1 MQIVQPDDV
10 ASRRRCLRALIERP
24 GMTPAQVDEGVD
36 ALIRYAGKYGL
47 DLQHC
52 LGAEV
57 DGRIVAACLCV
68 DAPGRIASVFVPSS
82 LAGPDAV
89 ACAAALLQETVSR
102 ALGRNIQ
109 FVQATIDPDA
119 AGEAEILARADFE
132 LLTTLIYLENDLTT
146 PRPRDKQIAA
156 LEWVAY
162 GEDTHQLFAETL
174 EATYQDSLD
183 CGSLNGRRSIEDI
196 LASHRAVGEFD
207 PRLWFTGLLAGRPA
221 GVVLVNSIPQR
232 WVCEVVYMGV
242 APWARRQGVG
252 RALLARALDVARD
265 RAAVSLNLTVDV
277 RNTPAQRLYASFGFR
292 EESRRDVWIRFLD
305 DALAGGETRDSF

>member
-1 MQIVQPDDV
+1 MQIVQPDDA
-10 ASRRRCLRALIERP
+10 ASRRRCLRALIQRP
-24 GMTPAQVDEGVD
+24 GMTAVEVDEGVD
-36 ALIRYAGKYGL
+36 ALVRYAGRYGL
-47 DLQHC
+47 DLQNC

-68 DAPGRIASVFVPSS
+68 DAPGRTTSVFLPSD
-82 LAGPDAV
+82 LGTPHV
-89 ACAAALLQETVSR
+89 IACTDALLQETVSR

-109 FVQATIDPDA
+109 FMQATIEPEA
-119 AGEAEILARADFE
+119 AGEADILARAGFE
-132 LLTTLIYLENDLTT
+132 FVTTLIYLENDLTT

-162 GEDTHQLFAETL
+162 GDDTHHLFTQVI
-174 EATYQDSLD
+174 EATYEDSLD

-207 PRLWFTGLLAGRPA
+207 PQLWSIGVLAGRPA
-221 GVVLVNSIPQR
+221 GVVLVNCIPQR

-242 APWARRQGVG
+242 VPSARRQGVG
-252 RALLARALDVARD
+252 RALLSRAVELARE

-277 RNTPAQRLYASFGFR
+277 RNVPAQQLYASFGFR
-292 EESRRDVWIRFLD
+292 EESRRDVWIRFL
-305 DALAGGETRDSF
+305 E